1 MGLEMSHTIDSI
13 QDGTKEI
20 AETAHIKTREFHE
33 NYVSK
38 VVPDC
43 GKYGDAARF
52 VAEMA
57 PGVSEYNA
65 IREGDWQ
72 GFAISAGI
80 DVASIAVGAITMGA
94 GYGAVKGG
102 SVAAK
107 TGVKMAAKEVAEAG
121 AKKAVKEVAEAGA
134 KKAVKEVAE
143 AGAEKV
149 VKEAV
154 EAGAEK
160 AVKEVAEAGAK
171 KAAKE
176 MVEAG
181 AEKAAKEVIE
191 AGTEKAAKEVIEAGA
206 EKAAK
211 EVAEA
216 GAEKAAKEIA
226 ETGAE
231 KAAKELAE
239 EGTEKLA
246 KETAENVTVKGVKEI
261 GESMDKKLFP
271 EYVEKVEEI
280 TNRKIKPE
288 QWEKLQKA
296 LKEQDFVKLDPE
308 ACKIENQKFNRIR
321 SMLID
326 EWEKN
331 TGEKWPVYLKDVV
344 NEKGVVLKRAG
355 QPFDVH
361 HLIEQSFG
369 GSHEWWNLHPAAYP
383 WEHQAGIHAANS
395 ISRLVF

>member
-13 QDGTKEI
+13 HDGTKEI

-52 VAEMA
+52 VAEIA

-121 AKKAVKEVAEAGA
+121 AKKAVKEVAEAGT

-143 AGAEKV
+143 TGAEKV
-149 VKEAV
+149 VKE
-154 EAGAEK
+154 
-160 AVKEVAEAGAK
+160 VA
-171 KAAKE
+171 
-176 MVEAG
+176 EAG

-206 EKAAK
+206 EKTAK

-239 EGTEKLA
+239 AGTEKLA
-246 KETAENVTVKGVKEI
+246 KEAAENVTVKGVKEI

-344 NEKGVVLKRAG
+344 NEKGVVHKRAG

-369 GSHEWWNLHPAAYP
+369 GPHEWWNLHPAANP